1 MHSKIY
7 FLVVSTLLIM
17 SNVTVAIPAD
27 NHTETL
33 AWDRQAAT
41 VPQQAEK
48 LVQYLLRK
56 AHDQKQLVIL
66 EHVMTHHDD
75 RYLKMILPVVSEH
88 AKLWALAHVLETQ
101 DRKRVRCFLNSG
113 MSENDLLKSAIN
125 YCGMKEI
132 EFALS
137 LGADPCKKFSDGTP
151 PILLA
156 AQLDHPDTIAIV
168 KYLISQGAGMDEY
181 FDDWLSN
188 EPFQDTPFGYT
199 PLMAAARNG
208 NRELVAY
215 LLDLGAD
222 LHARDTAGHSPFGEA
237 VKFAV
242 TPPDS
247 RNAQSPEER
256 LAFVSWMLDLGANI
270 QLADREGWTPFLQA
284 VEHQNHALINLF
296 VRRGADTRVHTND
309 GCTALHLALA
319 HTDPLLIDKMLYLD
333 VDIHAQRSDGCSA
346 LMLAVKGQHQTA
358 VEKLLRMGAEVNA
371 KDQQGQTALFYAV
384 RASSDK
390 MIQALLDRGADL
402 SVRDR
407 RGITLLMHALTDEF
421 FSEDRIRFLLKHEAV
436 RQTIN
441 ARTDRGETTLTLFL
455 KRSNIDPSFGFDTP
469 EPDASSKDMIR
480 ISELLMSHGAKWAE
494 SAKIGPTV
502 LPHECIESPEL
513 LRYLVEK
520 GMDLT
525 QTDSEGRNVL
535 MVPCFS
541 TTPELFD
548 YLIAHGA
555 DPHLRDKQGR
565 TLLMHLCRKGNDDL
579 LAWIMSKQPYSL
591 NEQDHAG
598 NTALMY
604 AAQSQNKVVIEWL
617 LQSGARL
624 DVVNKHGKHAGM
636 FLWDK
641 PYSFSPIVEQ
651 WTELRE
657 IFKQFRKLGLSLDQR
672 DGKGDTMLMYAA
684 RQNMVY
690 VIFLLEEGADINA
703 QNNEGETVLLQAVAQ
718 AKGGCDSP
726 FEASGPEKE
735 MILLLLRAGADVNV
749 IARDGSTALDRAQ
762 TEDVREQ
769 LVRAGAKTSETL
781 HEEERRRSKS
791 NPPEMGW
798 GMP

>member
-7 FLVVSTLLIM
+7 PLVVSTLLIM
-17 SNVTVAIPAD
+17 SSVTVAIPAD

-56 AHDQKQLVIL
+56 VHYQNQLVIL
-66 EHVMTHHDD
+66 EYVMTHHDD

-88 AKLWALAHVLETQ
+88 TKLWALDHVLETQ

-113 MSENDLLKSAIN
+113 MSENDLLKSAIS

-156 AQLDHPDTIAIV
+156 VQLDHPDTIAIV
-168 KYLISQGAGMDEY
+168 KYLISQGAGVDEN
-181 FDDWLSN
+181 FDDWLSD
-188 EPFQDTPFGYT
+188 EPFQDTAFGYT

-242 TPPDS
+242 TPADS

-256 LAFVSWMLDLGANI
+256 LAFVSWMLDQGANI

-284 VEHQNHALINLF
+284 VEHQNHELINLF

-319 HTDPLLIDKMLYLD
+319 HTDPLLIDKMLFLD
-333 VDIHAQRSDGCSA
+333 VNIHAQRSDGCSA

-358 VEKLLRMGAEVNA
+358 VEKLLRMGADVNA
-371 KDQQGQTALFYAV
+371 CDQQGQTALFYAV

-436 RQTIN
+436 RKTIN
-441 ARTDRGETTLTLFL
+441 ARTDRGETALTLFL
-455 KRSNIDPSFGFDTP
+455 KRSHIDPTFGFCDGKPDT
-469 EPDASSKDMIR
+469 SSKDMIR
-480 ISELLMSHGAKWAE
+480 ISELLMSHGAKWAA

-525 QTDSEGRNVL
+525 QTDSEGRNIL

-555 DPHLRDKQGR
+555 DPYFRDKHGR
-565 TLLMHLCRKGNDDL
+565 TLLMHLCREGNDDL
-579 LAWIMSKQPYSL
+579 LAWMMSKQPHDI
-591 NEQDHAG
+591 NEQDRNG

-604 AAQSQNKVVIEWL
+604 AAQSQKQAVVAWL
-617 LQSGARL
+617 LRSGARL
-624 DVVNKHGKHAGM
+624 DITNKQGKHAGM

-641 PYSFSPIVEQ
+641 PYSFSPIGERGDIH
-651 WTELRE
+651 RE
-657 IFKQFRKLGLSLDQR
+657 IFKQFRKHGLSLDQR
-672 DGKGDTMLMYAA
+672 DGNGDTMLMYAA

-690 VIFLLEEGADINA
+690 VAFLLEEGADINA
-703 QNNEGETVLLQAVAQ
+703 QNNEGETVLLQTMARV
-718 AKGGCDSP
+718 KSVSDDP
-726 FEASGPEKE
+726 FNSSGPEADL
-735 MILLLLRAGADVNV
+735 ISLLLRAGADVNV
-749 IARDGSTALDRAQ
+749 IAHDDSTALDRAPN
-762 TEDVREQ
+762 EEVRE
-769 LVRAGAKTSETL
+769 LLIRAGAKTSETL
-781 HEEERRRSKS
+781 HEEECRHSKLH
-791 NPPEMGW
+791 PPVIGW